1 MWTRINRYVF
11 NDNEN
16 APHTFENAF
25 LSVDRARGCVEVET
39 GFCEGSRKYSCPIT
53 SVSVR
58 ELPSDRK
65 WFSISRAAW
74 SGILY
79 GILVLYGIYALT
91 KVTPPMTRKQSC

>member
-16 APHTFENAF
+16 APHTFGNAF
-25 LSVDRARGCVEVET
+25 LGVDRARGGVEVET
-39 GFCEGSRKYSCPIT
+39 GFCEGGRKYSCPIT
-53 SVSVR
+53 RVSFG
-58 ELPSDRK
+58 ELLSDRK

-79 GILVLYGIYALT
+79 GILVLFGTYAVT
-91 KVTPPMTRKQSC
+91 KVTAPMTRKQSC

>member
-1 MWTRINRYVF
+1 M
-11 NDNEN
+11 
-16 APHTFENAF
+16 
-25 LSVDRARGCVEVET
+25 EVET

-58 ELPSDRK
+58 ELQSDRK

-79 GILVLYGIYALT
+79 GILVLCGIYALT
-91 KVTPPMTRKQSC
+91 KVTPLMTRKQSC

>member
-1 MWTRINRYVF
+1 M
-11 NDNEN
+11 
-16 APHTFENAF
+16 
-25 LSVDRARGCVEVET
+25 EVET

-79 GILVLYGIYALT
+79 GILVLYGIYAVT
-91 KVTPPMTRKQSC
+91 KVTAPMTRKQSC